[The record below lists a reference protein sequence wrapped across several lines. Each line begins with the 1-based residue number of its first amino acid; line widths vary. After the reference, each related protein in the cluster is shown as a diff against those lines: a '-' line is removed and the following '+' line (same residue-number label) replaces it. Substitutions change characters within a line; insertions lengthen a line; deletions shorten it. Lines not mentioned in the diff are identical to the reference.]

1 MMKFVKV
8 HFNHNTAETEYTFIT
23 EIDLQPD
30 DIVVVD
36 TRHGMTLATVISLTD
51 TLPPFLALED
61 MKYVIDKVDMTA
73 YKARKEKSEKRRALR
88 MQMDEMVSEL
98 QNLAV
103 YEARA
108 AKNPEMKKLYEEF
121 IGLI

>member
-1 MMKFVKV
+1 
-8 HFNHNTAETEYTFIT
+8 
-23 EIDLQPD
+23 
-30 DIVVVD
+30 
-36 TRHGMTLATVISLTD
+36 
-51 TLPPFLALED
+51 
-61 MKYVIDKVDMTA
+61 MTA

-103 YEARA
+103 YEALA